1 MSSVSSC
8 SCVWQCVFFCVYV
21 QHLELSRDR
30 SVPVRHGR
38 NDHAADA
45 AQGHCSLQSDGW
57 LGLTFIHGFAFSFCI
72 GLWSCIL
79 LGLALCL
86 PSASVFG
93 LNGAVYKKLFFAYIL
108 LFIFQWAAPGG
119 IGAWHG
125 CTVSE
130 MTYSVSSGT
139 LNFTIPF
146 HLTVHSCCWFQLKYS
161 PSNWLLLLSCIAIQ
175 MR

>member
-1 MSSVSSC
+1 MFVCLTVCVLLCLCAASWTRSWSFC
-8 SCVWQCVFFCVYV
+8 SCPAWSQ
-21 QHLELSRDR
+21 
-30 SVPVRHGR
+30 
-38 NDHAADA
+38 
-45 AQGHCSLQSDGW
+45 
-57 LGLTFIHGFAFSFCI
+57 
-72 GLWSCIL
+72 WSCCGRCTRTLLATIRWMTRSDFHSRLCIQFLYWALIL